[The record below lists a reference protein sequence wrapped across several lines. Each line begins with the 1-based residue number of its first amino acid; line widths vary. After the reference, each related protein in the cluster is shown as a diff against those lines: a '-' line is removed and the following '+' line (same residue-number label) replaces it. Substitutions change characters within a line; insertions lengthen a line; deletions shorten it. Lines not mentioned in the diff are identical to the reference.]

1 MDGKICES
9 SVLRQESQG
18 LVGCPVL
25 FVLLPEN
32 ADRVLTKQTSH
43 DLW

>member
-1 MDGKICES
+1 MDSKICES

-18 LVGCPVL
+18 PGGRPVL
-25 FVLLPEN
+25 FVLLLEN